1 MFAFPP
7 PSSEKILLLTWLVEV
22 ALAAGPVPQG
32 PIVAGSG
39 VKYSG
44 GNAVGPYRGGG
55 GGGPRVAG
63 VAGVAVAP
71 VGGDVWARTCGGGPD
86 FNPVLLQGVRGY
98 PGIRARLNQ
107 RAFQYA
113 SGLIATLLN
122 QEIRRARIPPIVQ
135 APPGGGR
142 IERNWF
148 AEKRQT
154 STTPYP
160 TVLALGN
167 GTKGK

>member
-1 MFAFPP
+1 MMSFSLNVRFPP

-44 GNAVGPYRGGG
+44 GNAVGPYSGES
-55 GGGPRVAG
+55 GGGPPAAG
-63 VAGVAVAP
+63 VAGAAVAP
-71 VGGDVWARTCGGGPD
+71 VGGDVWARPAVVDLTQPST
-86 FNPVLLQGVRGY
+86 LQGVRGY

-113 SGLIATLLN
+113 SGLVPTLLN
-122 QEIRRARIPPIVQ
+122 QEIKRARIPSIVQ
-135 APPGGGR
+135 GLPGG
-142 IERNWF
+142 
-148 AEKRQT
+148 
-154 STTPYP
+154 S
-160 TVLALGN
+160 
-167 GTKGK
+167 